1 MSAGRWRGFRFAWA
15 MDRNRTPAQLLR
27 AEASVLTLA
36 GVLLLAIGFPFT
48 LMLVAMALT
57 SETFSPMLPI
67 AAGAPPIMLGYL
79 ACHFAARRLEKARA
93 IDGLAADSQ
102 NG

>member
-1 MSAGRWRGFRFAWA
+1 MALVWRGFRFAAA
-15 MDRNRTPAQLLR
+15 MDRNRTPAQMLR

-36 GVLLLAIGFPFT
+36 GVLLLAVGFPFT
-48 LMLVAMALT
+48 LMLVAMALA

-79 ACHFAARRLEKARA
+79 ACHFAARRLEKARTL
-93 IDGLAADSQ
+93 DGLAADRQ